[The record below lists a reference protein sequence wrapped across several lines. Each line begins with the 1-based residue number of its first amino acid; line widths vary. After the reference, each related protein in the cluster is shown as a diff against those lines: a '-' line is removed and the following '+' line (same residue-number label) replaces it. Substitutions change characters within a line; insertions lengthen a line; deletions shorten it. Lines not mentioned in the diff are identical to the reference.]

1 MVTLTNMLS
10 EMQTWYNIEKHTFD
24 KAEQV
29 KINTKNNTKF
39 KRLVKDW
46 ETGMYDEDPDAILNE
61 LYSFL

>member
-1 MVTLTNMLS
+1 MVTLTGMLR
-10 EMQTWYNIEKHTFD
+10 EMQTWHNIEKHTLD
-24 KAEQV
+24 KAEQA

-46 ETGMYDEDPDAILNE
+46 ETGMYDEDPDAVLNE

>member
-1 MVTLTNMLS
+1 MVTLTDMLS
-10 EMQTWYNIEKHTFD
+10 EMQTWYNIEKYTFD

-39 KRLVKDW
+39 KQLVKDW
-46 ETGMYDEDPDAILNE
+46 ETGMYDEDPDAMLNE